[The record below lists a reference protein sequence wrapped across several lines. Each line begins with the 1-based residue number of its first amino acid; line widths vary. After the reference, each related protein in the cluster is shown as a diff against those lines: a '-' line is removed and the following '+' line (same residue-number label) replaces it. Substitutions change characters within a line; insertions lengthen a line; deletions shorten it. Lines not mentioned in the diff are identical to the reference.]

1 MSRLTLCLPLVAL
14 LASSTAVLAV
24 DSSNLQIHGF
34 ASQGYLTTTDNNIYG
49 RSAGGGT
56 FELNEFALNATA
68 TPIERLRI
76 GVQVLAYDLGKYGN
90 DKPQIDWAFGQ
101 YQVPTGVETYDL
113 TLVGGRFKAG
123 LSLYNDFRDLDMTR
137 TSVFLPAGVYSAVF
151 RDFFIATN
159 GFQANLGINTEAL
172 GSFELS
178 GFVGTQNISA
188 EDGSISD
195 AFKTAGVSE
204 LTSIN
209 LKRSDGG
216 FLAWNS
222 PVEGLKAKVSMVHA
236 SHMRARGRNRYIVG
250 QNFPFP
256 VPAPATGLVIGSLV
270 DLPVSIDLTNYTDG
284 TISTEYQIGNWT
296 LASEY
301 SNTYYKAEID
311 ATVPDLA
318 NPSTT
323 TTLSRTSYSRMIGT
337 YGSVNYQLSD
347 MPTPFNRFQ
356 IMGAFN
362 WIHDQEIDDAVKSFH
377 RGGMLAIRYDVTE
390 HFLVKVEFQRNRGT
404 LLIDSNDN
412 PDGESLYWNVF
423 ALKTTFDF

>member
-1 MSRLTLCLPLVAL
+1 MARLISRLPLVAL
-14 LASSTAVLAV
+14 LASSTAVYAA

-34 ASQGYLTTTDNNIYG
+34 ASQGYLTTTGNNIFG
-49 RSAGGGT
+49 RSMGGGT

-101 YQVPTGVETYDL
+101 YQVPTGDDTYDL
-113 TLVGGRFKAG
+113 TLVAGRFKAG
-123 LSLYNDFRDLDMTR
+123 LALYNDFRDLDMTR

-151 RDFFIATN
+151 RDVFIATN
-159 GFQANLGINTEAL
+159 GFQANLGINTESL

-178 GFVGTQNISA
+178 AFVGTQNISPD
-188 EDGSISD
+188 DGPIAD
-195 AFKTAGVSE
+195 AFKTAGVRE

-216 FLAWNS
+216 FLAWNT
-222 PVEGLKAKVSMVHA
+222 PLDGLKAKASAMHA
-236 SHMRARGRNRYIVG
+236 SHMRAEGRNRYVVG

-256 VPAPATGLVIGSLV
+256 VPAPATGLVIGSVV
-270 DLPVSIDLTNYTDG
+270 DLPVNVDLIDYFDG
-284 TISTEYQIGNWT
+284 TVGAEYQVGNWT

-301 SNTYYKAEID
+301 SNTYYKAEIE
-311 ATVPDLA
+311 ATIPDMT

-323 TTLSRTSYSRMIGT
+323 TLLKTNSYSRMVGA
-337 YGSVNYQLSD
+337 YGSLNYQLAD
-347 MPTPFNRFQ
+347 LPNPLNRFQ
-356 IMGAFN
+356 VMGAFN
-362 WIHDQEIDDAVKSFH
+362 WIHDQQIEDAAKSFH
-377 RGGMLAIRYDVTE
+377 RGAILAVRYDVTE
-390 HFLVKVEFQRNRGT
+390 HFLVKVEFQLNRGT
-404 LLIDSNDN
+404 LLIDSMDN
-412 PDGESLYWNVF
+412 PEGESLYWNVF